1 MHRLSFFAPQRVFR
15 TLAALAAVSLFS
27 ANSAPSSHFCAAAEP
42 TDVAAWNFDAD
53 ADATAWSRNHL
64 ATPTVENG
72 VFKARFEGWD
82 PFVVSPQFELKPRP
96 GQFIEI
102 RLKSSSDGVG
112 ELFYASSNEGQY
124 GGFSQAKSLT
134 WTIKGGS
141 EFAVYQIAPNW
152 LAEPQIIKFRVDFG
166 RPTEQEIA
174 AGRDVEIDYIK
185 IIDLNVENA
194 EPVATP
200 DWRGARLDALRDA
213 EAPSQNVWRSE
224 VFALDPAQVG
234 SNLYFEWERDESVP
248 DETPF
253 PLASLRFLTLD
264 KTGVVAFDVPIFDV
278 GEQFDATSSYA
289 RFSPLYAKNVD
300 LALFAGWG
308 GRAYRWEVALPK
320 NCQLRRL
327 SFSPTPQGRG
337 AFDVQLAGPKNSLP
351 RLDAKTGTATVDF
364 DLTVRNA
371 GGAPITDLV
380 GSVFD
385 TVKIAKSR
393 QVGVSDAFVKLVRV
407 SAQKTAVDPL
417 FGTNPTGDRLAFS
430 RPDDSNVD
438 KTVWTVDANAK
449 NEFKFPSELALAPGE
464 ALRLTATFE
473 APVSGQFAP
482 TLVLTGLTRETSEN
496 AQNFTS
502 RLRPRLSVKLPFEIL
517 PPPKL
522 APASY
527 VPEPRPVKSEYEIG
541 AYYFPGWSRR
551 SGWDKV
557 DATAPIRRPLLGY
570 YDESNPEVVDWQ
582 IKWAVENGIQFF
594 FVDWYWS
601 AGRISLD
608 HWVKAFYQAKYKK
621 YLKWAVM
628 WANHNGP
635 GTHSEAD
642 WRAVTQFW
650 LDNYFKTPEYYQIDG
665 KPVVVIWDPAVIDS
679 DMIAEAKKNGV
690 ELKPGEGLA
699 RAFQISRDL
708 CVEAGLKGVYFV
720 AMKWP
725 EHATDAATIQK
736 LADAT
741 FDATTIYHYMH
752 PGDKVLP
759 NPKLYPF
766 DDVVSS
772 APAHWSSWEKAGV
785 LPFIPNLSTGW
796 DSRPWHGFRQTVVYD
811 RDAEKF
817 RKHCADF
824 KEFADKTGVKRFAL
838 GPVNEWGEGSYAEP
852 NREFGF
858 GMYEAVRDVFCE
870 PGPDGFPANFAP
882 SEVGLGP
889 YDLPPTP

>member
-1 MHRLSFFAPQRVFR
+1 MNRLSFFTPRRVFR
-15 TLAALAAVSLFS
+15 TLAASAALSLFLPD
-27 ANSAPSSHFCAAAEP
+27 SAPSSSVRAVEP
-42 TDVAAWNFDAD
+42 TVVAVWDFETDAE
-53 ADATAWSRNHL
+53 ATAWGRNHL
-64 ATPTVENG
+64 ATPKVENG
-72 VFKARFEGWD
+72 VFKSRFEGWD
-82 PFVVSPQFELKPRP
+82 PFVVSPPVELKPRP

-102 RLKSSSDGVG
+102 RLKSSSDAVG
-112 ELFYASSNEGQY
+112 ELFYASSNEGRH
-124 GGFSQAKSLT
+124 GGFSQAKSST
-134 WTIKGGS
+134 WAIKGGS
-141 EFAVYQIAPNW
+141 DFAVYQIAPNW
-152 LAEPQIIKFRVDFG
+152 LAEPRVVKFRVDFG
-166 RPTEQEIA
+166 RPTEAEIA

-185 IIDLNVENA
+185 IVDFNVENA
-194 EPVATP
+194 EPLENP
-200 DWRGARLDALRDA
+200 NWRDARLAALRVDDA
-213 EAPSQNVWRSE
+213 SSTQNVWRSE

-234 SNLYFEWERDESVP
+234 SNLYFEWERDANVP

-253 PLASLRFLTLD
+253 PLASFRFLTLD
-264 KTGVVAFDVPIFDV
+264 QTGVVAFDVPIFNDD
-278 GEQFDATSSYA
+278 E
-289 RFSPLYAKNVD
+289 LYDPNGSANGDEHYLKNVD
-300 LALFAGWG
+300 LSLFAGWG

-320 NCQLRRL
+320 NCKLRRL
-327 SFSPTPQGRG
+327 SFSKEPKGPG
-337 AFDVQLAGPKNSLP
+337 AFAAQLAGPRNPLP

-371 GGAPITDLV
+371 GGAPITDLRGIV
-380 GSVFD
+380 D
-385 TVKIAKSR
+385 AVKIAKTSK
-393 QVGVSDAFVKLVRV
+393 VGGSDATVKLVRV

-417 FGTNPTGDRLAFS
+417 FGANPTGDRLAFS

-438 KTVWTVDANAK
+438 KTVWTVDANA
-449 NEFKFPSELALAPGE
+449 NGEFNFPPELVLQPGE

-473 APVSGQFAP
+473 APATGRFAP
-482 TLVLTGLTRETSEN
+482 PLFLSGSTRENSEN
-496 AQNFTS
+496 AQNFTPDF
-502 RLRPRLSVKLPFEIL
+502 RPYLSVQLPFNVL
-517 PPPKL
+517 PALEL

-527 VPEPRPVKSEYEIG
+527 VPEPRPVESEYEIG

-570 YDESNPEVVDWQ
+570 YDEANPEVVDWQ

-608 HWVKAFYQAKYKK
+608 HWVKAFYRAKYKK

-650 LDNYFKTPEYYQIDG
+650 LENYFKTPEYYQIDG
-665 KPVVVIWDPAVIDS
+665 KPVVVIWDPAVVDS
-679 DMIAEAKKNGV
+679 DMIAEAKANGV
-690 ELKPGEGLA
+690 ELKPGEGVAKAL
-699 RAFQISRDL
+699 RISRDL

-725 EHATDAATIQK
+725 EHATDSATIRK

-752 PGDKVLP
+752 PGDKILP

-766 DDVVSS
+766 DDVVAS
-772 APAHWSSWEKAGV
+772 APEHWANWQETGI

-796 DSRPWHGFRQTVVYD
+796 DSRPWHGFRQTVVYG
-811 RDAEKF
+811 RDVEKF
-817 RKHCADF
+817 RKHCADY

-838 GPVNEWGEGSYAEP
+838 APVNEWGEGSYAEP

-858 GMYEAVRDVFCE
+858 GMYEAIRDVFCAPPE
-870 PGPDGFPANFAP
+870 GGFPPNFAP

-889 YDLPPTP
+889 YDLPPQP

>member
-1 MHRLSFFAPQRVFR
+1 MHRLSFFAPRRVFR
-15 TLAALAAVSLFS
+15 TLAAFAALSLFVPD
-27 ANSAPSSHFCAAAEP
+27 SAPSSRVRAVEP
-42 TDVAAWNFDAD
+42 VDVAAWNFETDAD
-53 ADATAWSRNHL
+53 AAAWSRNHL
-64 ATPTVENG
+64 APPRVENG
-72 VFKARFEGWD
+72 VFKSRFEGWD
-82 PFVVSPQFELKPRP
+82 PFVVSPQFKLKPRP

-134 WTIKGGS
+134 WAIKGGPD
-141 EFAVYQIAPNW
+141 FAVYQIAPNW

-166 RPTEQEIA
+166 RPTEAEIA

-185 IIDLNVENA
+185 IVDLNVENA
-194 EPVATP
+194 QPLENP
-200 DWRGARLDALRDA
+200 DWRDARLDALRVDGA
-213 EAPSQNVWRSE
+213 SSTQNVWRSE

-234 SNLYFEWERDESVP
+234 SNLYFEWERDENVP

-278 GEQFDATSSYA
+278 GKQFSYA
-289 RFSPLYAKNVD
+289 SFSPLYAKNVD
-300 LALFAGWG
+300 LSLFAGWG

-320 NCQLRRL
+320 NCKLRRL

-337 AFDVQLAGPKNSLP
+337 AFDAQLAGPRDSLP
-351 RLDAKTGTATVDF
+351 RLDAKTRTATVDF

-380 GSVFD
+380 GAALN
-385 TVKIAKSR
+385 TVKIAKTS
-393 QVGVSDAFVKLVRV
+393 QVGNSDATVKLVRV

-449 NEFKFPSELALAPGE
+449 GEFNFPPELALAPGE

-473 APVSGQFAP
+473 APTSGQFAP
-482 TLVLTGLTRETSEN
+482 TLRLSGSTREAGQYSQNLTSKI
-496 AQNFTS
+496 
-502 RLRPRLSVKLPFEIL
+502 RPYLAVKLSFNVL
-517 PPPKL
+517 PAL
-522 APASY
+522 ELSPASY
-527 VPEPRPVKSEYEIG
+527 VPEPRPVESEYEIG

-642 WRAVTQFW
+642 WRAVTQYW

-679 DMIAEAKKNGV
+679 DMIAEAKANGV
-690 ELKPGEGLA
+690 ELKPGEGIA

-752 PGDKVLP
+752 PGDKILA
-759 NPKLYPF
+759 NPKLYPYA
-766 DDVVSS
+766 DVVSS
-772 APAHWSSWEKAGV
+772 APEHWSSWRDSGI

-796 DSRPWHGFRQTVVYD
+796 DSRPWHGFRQTVVYG
-811 RDAEKF
+811 RDVEKF
-817 RKHCADF
+817 RKHCADY
-824 KEFADKTGVKRFAL
+824 KEFADQTGVKRFAL
-838 GPVNEWGEGSYAEP
+838 APLNEWGEGSYAEP

-858 GMYEAVRDVFCE
+858 GMYEAIRDVFCE
-870 PGPDGFPANFAP
+870 PGADGFPPNFAP

>member
-1 MHRLSFFAPQRVFR
+1 MNRLSFFAPRRVCR
-15 TLAALAAVSLFS
+15 TLAVFAALSLFS
-27 ANSAPSSHFCAAAEP
+27 ADSAPSSQFCAAAEP
-42 TDVAAWNFDAD
+42 TDVVVWNFDAET
-53 ADATAWSRNHL
+53 DATAWGRNHL
-64 ATPTVENG
+64 TKPTVENG
-72 VFKARFEGWD
+72 VFKSRFESWD

-124 GGFSQAKSLT
+124 NGFSQAKSLT
-134 WTIKGGS
+134 WTIKGGPD
-141 EFAVYQIAPNW
+141 FAVYQIAPNW

-166 RPTEQEIA
+166 RPTEAEIA

-185 IIDLNVENA
+185 IVDLNVENA
-194 EPVATP
+194 EPLADP
-200 DWRGARLDALRDA
+200 SWRGARLDALRADGA
-213 EAPSQNVWRSE
+213 SSTQNVWRSE
-224 VFALDPAQVG
+224 VFALDPALVG
-234 SNLYFEWERDESVP
+234 SNLYFEWERDENVP

-253 PLASLRFLTLD
+253 PLASFRFLTLD
-264 KTGVVAFDVPIFDV
+264 KTGVFTVDVPIFDV
-278 GEQFDATSSYA
+278 DELFDPDGNASGDEHCV
-289 RFSPLYAKNVD
+289 KNVD
-300 LALFAGWG
+300 LSLFAGWG

-320 NCQLRRL
+320 NCELRRL
-327 SFSPTPQGRG
+327 SFSKEPQGPG
-337 AFDVQLAGPKNSLP
+337 AFAVQLAGPKNPLP
-351 RLDAKTGTATVDF
+351 RLDAKTGKTTVDF
-364 DLTVRNA
+364 DLIVRNA
-371 GGAPITDLV
+371 GGAPLEELL
-380 GSVFD
+380 G
-385 TVKIAKSR
+385 TVRQPDEIGRSADADSR
-393 QVGVSDAFVKLVRV
+393 AKLVRV

-438 KTVWTVDANAK
+438 PTLWTVDADANGK
-449 NEFKFPSELALAPGE
+449 FKFPPELVLAPGE
-464 ALRLTATFE
+464 ASRLTLTFD
-473 APVSGQFAP
+473 VDYSGRHLPQ
-482 TLVLTGLTRETSEN
+482 LVLRGTTKIPGFDLF
-496 AQNFTS
+496 AFAK
-502 RLRPRLSVKLPFEIL
+502 PRLPFNVLPALE
-517 PPPKL
+517 L

-527 VPEPRPVKSEYEIG
+527 VPEPRPVASEYEIG

-570 YDESNPEVVDWQ
+570 YDEANPEVVDWQ

-594 FVDWYWS
+594 LVDWYWR
-601 AGRISLD
+601 AGQISLD
-608 HWVKAFYQAKYKK
+608 HWVKAFYRAKYKK

-650 LDNYFKTPEYYQIDG
+650 LENYFKTPEYYRIDG

-759 NPKLYPF
+759 NPKLYPY

-772 APAHWSSWEKAGV
+772 APAHWSSWQEAGV

-858 GMYEAVRDVFCE
+858 GMYEAIRDVFCE
-870 PGPDGFPANFAP
+870 PGPNGFPANFAP

>member
-1 MHRLSFFAPQRVFR
+1 MNRLSFFAPRRVFR
-15 TLAALAAVSLFS
+15 TLAAFAALSLFS
-27 ANSAPSSHFCAAAEP
+27 ANPAPSSQFCAAAEP
-42 TDVAAWNFDAD
+42 TDVVVWNFDAD
-53 ADATAWSRNHL
+53 ADATAWGRNHL
-64 ATPTVENG
+64 TKPKVQNG
-72 VFKARFEGWD
+72 VMKAWFEGWD

-124 GGFSQAKSLT
+124 NGFSQAKSLT
-134 WTIKGGS
+134 WTIKGGPD
-141 EFAVYQIAPNW
+141 FAVYQIAPNW

-166 RPTEQEIA
+166 RPTEAEIA
-174 AGRDVEIDYIK
+174 AARNVEIDYIK
-185 IIDLNVENA
+185 IVDLNVENA
-194 EPVATP
+194 EPLADP
-200 DWRGARLDALRDA
+200 SWSGARLDALRADGA
-213 EAPSQNVWRSE
+213 SSTQNVWRSE

-264 KTGVVAFDVPIFDV
+264 KTGVFTVDVPIFDV
-278 GEQFDATSSYA
+278 DELFDPDGNASGDEHCV
-289 RFSPLYAKNVD
+289 KNVD
-300 LALFAGWG
+300 LSLFAGWG

-320 NCQLRRL
+320 NCELRRL
-327 SFSPTPQGRG
+327 SFSKEPQGPG
-337 AFDVQLAGPKNSLP
+337 AFAVQLAGPENPLP
-351 RLDAKTGTATVDF
+351 RLDAKTGKTTVDF
-364 DLTVRNA
+364 DLIVRNG
-371 GGAPITDLV
+371 GGAPLEELV
-380 GSVFD
+380 G
-385 TVKIAKSR
+385 TVSQPDEIGRSADADSR
-393 QVGVSDAFVKLVRV
+393 AELVRV

-438 KTVWTVDANAK
+438 KTVWTVDADANG
-449 NEFKFPSELALAPGE
+449 EFKFPPELVLAPGE
-464 ALRLTATFE
+464 ASRFTLTFD
-473 APVSGQFAP
+473 VDDSGRHLPQ
-482 TLVLTGLTRETSEN
+482 LVLRGTTKIPGFDLF
-496 AQNFTS
+496 AFAK
-502 RLRPRLSVKLPFEIL
+502 PRLPFNVLPALE
-517 PPPKL
+517 L

-527 VPEPRPVKSEYEIG
+527 IPEPRPVKSEYEIG

-570 YDESNPEVVDWQ
+570 YDEANPEVVDWQ

-594 FVDWYWS
+594 FVDWYWR
-601 AGRISLD
+601 AGQISLD
-608 HWVKAFYQAKYKK
+608 HWVKAFYRAKYKK

-650 LDNYFKTPEYYQIDG
+650 LENYFKTPEYYQIDG

-725 EHATDAATIQK
+725 EHATDSATIQK

-741 FDATTIYHYMH
+741 FDATTIYHDMH
-752 PGDKVLP
+752 PGDKILA
-759 NPKLYPF
+759 NPKLYPYA
-766 DDVVSS
+766 DVVSS
-772 APAHWSSWEKAGV
+772 APERWASWRDAGI

-796 DSRPWHGFRQTVVYD
+796 DSRPWHGFRQTVVYG
-811 RDAEKF
+811 RDVETF
-817 RKHCADF
+817 RKHCADY
-824 KEFADKTGVKRFAL
+824 KEFADQTGVKRFVLAPL
-838 GPVNEWGEGSYAEP
+838 NEWGEGSYAEP

-858 GMYEAVRDVFCE
+858 GMYEAIRDVFCE
-870 PGPDGFPANFAP
+870 PGADGFPPNFAP

>member
-1 MHRLSFFAPQRVFR
+1 MNRLFNFAPRRVLP
-15 TLAALAAVSLFS
+15 TLAALTAASFFSPGAVSTPNLR
-27 ANSAPSSHFCAAAEP
+27 AAEP
-42 TDVAAWNFDAD
+42 TDVVVWDFETD
-53 ADATAWSRNHL
+53 DATAWERNHL
-64 ATPTVENG
+64 SLPTIADG

-82 PFVVSPQFELKPRP
+82 PFVVSPKFKLKPRP

-112 ELFYASSNEGQY
+112 ELFYASSDEGPHN
-124 GGFSQAKSLT
+124 GFSQARSLA
-134 WTIKGGS
+134 WSIKGGPD
-141 EFAVYQIAPNW
+141 FAVYQIAPNW
-152 LAEPQIIKFRVDFG
+152 LEEERIVKFRVDFG

-185 IIDLNVENA
+185 IVDLNVENA
-194 EPVATP
+194 EPLDDP
-200 DWRGARLDALRDA
+200 DWRGERLDALRNKGA
-213 EAPSQNVWRSE
+213 ASTQNVWRSE
-224 VFALDPAQVG
+224 VFALDPARVG
-234 SNLYFEWERDESVP
+234 SNLYFEWERDADVP

-264 KTGVVAFDVPIFDV
+264 KTGVFAVDVPIFDV
-278 GEQFDATSSYA
+278 GERSGSNGDAATKSA
-289 RFSPLYAKNVD
+289 LYAKNVD

-308 GRAYRWEVALPK
+308 GRAYRWELALPK
-320 NCQLRRL
+320 NCELRRL
-327 SFSPTPQGRG
+327 SFSPKPQGPG
-337 AFDVQLAGPKNSLP
+337 AFDRQLAGPRNSLP
-351 RLDAKTGTATVDF
+351 RLDAKTGLATVDF
-364 DLTVRNA
+364 ELTVRNA
-371 GGAPITDLV
+371 GGAPLEKIGGIALNDKTDNI
-380 GSVFD
+380 D
-385 TVKIAKSR
+385 KTNKTAATAK
-393 QVGVSDAFVKLVRV
+393 LLRV

-438 KTVWTVDANAK
+438 PTVWTAEVDAQNRFA
-449 NEFKFPSELALAPGE
+449 FPPELVLAPGE
-464 ALRLTATFE
+464 ALRLAATYETSSAGRF
-473 APVSGQFAP
+473 APVFTLSGDAGEP
-482 TLVLTGLTRETSEN
+482 DEN
-496 AQNFTS
+496 AQNFRASTTA
-502 RLRPRLSVKLPFEIL
+502 RLPFNVL
-517 PPPKL
+517 PAL
-522 APASY
+522 ELEPASY
-527 VPEPRPVKSEYEIG
+527 VPEPRPVASEYEIG

-570 YDESNPEVVDWQ
+570 YDEANPEVVDWQ

-608 HWVKAFYQAKYKK
+608 HWVDAFYRAKYKK
-621 YLKWAVM
+621 YLKWAIM

-650 LDNYFKTPEYYQIDG
+650 LENYFKTPEYYQIDG
-665 KPVVVIWDPAVIDS
+665 KPVVVIWDPSVVDS
-679 DMIAEAKKNGV
+679 DMIAEAKAGGV

-699 RAFQISRDL
+699 KAFKISRDL

-725 EHATDAATIQK
+725 ERATDSATIQK

-741 FDATTIYHYMH
+741 FDATTIYHYMY
-752 PGDKVLP
+752 PGDKVLA

-766 DDVVSS
+766 DDVVSA
-772 APAHWSSWEKAGV
+772 APEHWANWQKSGI

-811 RDAEKF
+811 RTVDGF

-838 GPVNEWGEGSYAEP
+838 APVNEWGEGSYAEP

-858 GMYEAVRDVFCE
+858 GMYEAVRETFCK
-870 PGPDGFPANFAP
+870 PGADGFPSNFAP

>member
-1 MHRLSFFAPQRVFR
+1 MNRLSFFAPRRVFR
-15 TLAALAAVSLFS
+15 TLAMFAALSLFS
-27 ANSAPSSHFCAAAEP
+27 ADSAPSSQFCAAAEP
-42 TDVAAWNFDAD
+42 TDVVVWNFDAET
-53 ADATAWSRNHL
+53 DATAWGRNHL
-64 ATPTVENG
+64 TKPTVENG
-72 VFKARFEGWD
+72 VFKSRFEGWD
-82 PFVVSPQFELKPRP
+82 PFVVSPQFELKLRP

-124 GGFSQAKSLT
+124 NGFSQAKSLT
-134 WTIKGGS
+134 WTIKGGPN
-141 EFAVYQIAPNW
+141 FAVYQIAPNW

-166 RPTEQEIA
+166 RPTEAEIA
-174 AGRDVEIDYIK
+174 AGRNVEIDYIK
-185 IIDLNVENA
+185 IVDLNVENA
-194 EPVATP
+194 EPVANP
-200 DWRGARLDALRDA
+200 DWRGARLDALRTDGA
-213 EAPSQNVWRSE
+213 SSTQNVWRSE
-224 VFALDPAQVG
+224 VFALDPALVG

-253 PLASLRFLTLD
+253 PLASFRFLTLD
-264 KTGVVAFDVPIFDV
+264 KTGVFSVDVPIFDV
-278 GEQFDATSSYA
+278 DELFDPDGNASGDEHCV
-289 RFSPLYAKNVD
+289 KNVD

-320 NCQLRRL
+320 NCKLRRL
-327 SFSPTPQGRG
+327 SFSPKPQGPG
-337 AFDVQLAGPKNSLP
+337 AFAAQLAGPRDSLP

-371 GGAPITDLV
+371 GGAPITDLIGTV
-380 GSVFD
+380 SD
-385 TVKIAKSR
+385 TVKIAKTSKA
-393 QVGVSDAFVKLVRV
+393 GGPDAFVKLVRV

-438 KTVWTVDANAK
+438 KTVWTVDADANG
-449 NEFKFPSELALAPGE
+449 EFKFPPELVLAPGE
-464 ALRLTATFE
+464 ALRLTATLE
-473 APVSGQFAP
+473 APTADRFDPSFALFGQ
-482 TLVLTGLTRETSEN
+482 TSEVSEN
-496 AQNFTS
+496 SETAQTTTAATIT
-502 RLRPRLSVKLPFEIL
+502 RLPFEVL
-517 PPPKL
+517 PALEL

-557 DATAPIRRPLLGY
+557 DATAPIRRPFLGY
-570 YDESNPEVVDWQ
+570 YDEANPEVVDWQ

-594 FVDWYWS
+594 FVDWYWR
-601 AGRISLD
+601 AGQISLD
-608 HWVKAFYQAKYKK
+608 HWVKAFYRAKYKK

-650 LDNYFKTPEYYQIDG
+650 LENYFKTPEYYQIDG
-665 KPVVVIWDPAVIDS
+665 KPVVVIWDPAVIDA

-699 RAFQISRDL
+699 MAFQISRDL
-708 CVEAGLKGVYFV
+708 CVEVGLKGVYFV

-725 EHATDAATIQK
+725 EHATDSATIQK

-772 APAHWSSWEKAGV
+772 APAHWSSWQEAGV

-796 DSRPWHGFRQTVVYD
+796 DSRPWHGFRQTVVYG

-870 PGPDGFPANFAP
+870 PDPDGFPANFAP

>member
-15 TLAALAAVSLFS
+15 TLATFAALSLFS
-27 ANSAPSSHFCAAAEP
+27 ADSAPSPRFCAAAEP
-42 TDVAAWNFDAD
+42 TDVVVWNFDAE
-53 ADATAWSRNHL
+53 ADATVWGRNHL
-64 ATPTVENG
+64 SKPGVENG
-72 VFKARFEGWD
+72 VMKARFEGWD

-124 GGFSQAKSLT
+124 NGFSQAKSLT

-141 EFAVYQIAPNW
+141 DFAVYQIAPNW

-166 RPTEQEIA
+166 RPTEAEIA

-185 IIDLNVENA
+185 IVDLNVENA
-194 EPVATP
+194 EPLANP
-200 DWRGARLDALRDA
+200 DWRGARLDALRADGV
-213 EAPSQNVWRSE
+213 SSTQNVWRSE

-264 KTGVVAFDVPIFDV
+264 KTGVFSVDVPIFDV
-278 GEQFDATSSYA
+278 GEQLNALSSS
-289 RFSPLYAKNVD
+289 RFQTLYAKNVD

-320 NCQLRRL
+320 NCKLRRL
-327 SFSPTPQGRG
+327 SFSPKPQGPG
-337 AFDVQLAGPKNSLP
+337 AFAAQLAGPRDSLP

-371 GGAPITDLV
+371 GGAPLEKLY
-380 GSVFD
+380 G
-385 TVKIAKSR
+385 
-393 QVGVSDAFVKLVRV
+393 GVSKRKTDKNDATVKLVRV

-438 KTVWTVDANAK
+438 KTVWTIDANA
-449 NEFKFPSELALAPGE
+449 NGKFNFPPELALAPGE
-464 ALRLTATFE
+464 ALRLTAT
-473 APVSGQFAP
+473 
-482 TLVLTGLTRETSEN
+482 LETSTADRFDSSFALFGQTSEVGEDSET
-496 AQNFTS
+496 AQTTTAATIT
-502 RLRPRLSVKLPFEIL
+502 RLPFEVL
-517 PPPKL
+517 PALEL

-570 YDESNPEVVDWQ
+570 YDEANPEVVDWQ

-594 FVDWYWS
+594 FVDWYWR
-601 AGRISLD
+601 AGQISLD
-608 HWVKAFYQAKYKK
+608 HWVKAFYRAKYKK

-650 LDNYFKTPEYYQIDG
+650 LENYFKTPEYYQIDG

-725 EHATDAATIQK
+725 EHATDSATIQK

-772 APAHWSSWEKAGV
+772 APAHWSSWQEAEV

-796 DSRPWHGFRQTVVYD
+796 DSRPWHGFRQTVVYG
-811 RDAEKF
+811 RDVEKF

-882 SEVGLGP
+882 FEVGLGP

>member
-1 MHRLSFFAPQRVFR
+1 MNRLSFFAPRRVCR
-15 TLAALAAVSLFS
+15 TLAAFAALSLFS
-27 ANSAPSSHFCAAAEP
+27 ANSAPSSRFCAAAEP
-42 TDVAAWNFDAD
+42 TDVVVWNFDAETD
-53 ADATAWSRNHL
+53 AAAWGRNHL
-64 ATPTVENG
+64 TKPTVENG
-72 VFKARFEGWD
+72 VFKSRFESWD

-124 GGFSQAKSLT
+124 NGFSQAKSLT
-134 WTIKGGS
+134 WTIKGGPD
-141 EFAVYQIAPNW
+141 FAVYQIAPNW

-166 RPTEQEIA
+166 RPTEAEIA
-174 AGRDVEIDYIK
+174 AGRDIEIDYIK
-185 IIDLNVENA
+185 IVDLNVENA
-194 EPVATP
+194 EPLADP
-200 DWRGARLDALRDA
+200 SWRGARLDALRADGA
-213 EAPSQNVWRSE
+213 SSTQNVWRSE

-248 DETPF
+248 DETPY
-253 PLASLRFLTLD
+253 PLASFRFLTLD
-264 KTGVVAFDVPIFDV
+264 KTGVFTVDVPISDVDELFDPDGNASGDEHCV
-278 GEQFDATSSYA
+278 
-289 RFSPLYAKNVD
+289 KNVD
-300 LALFAGWG
+300 LSLFAGWG

-320 NCQLRRL
+320 NCELRRL
-327 SFSPTPQGRG
+327 SFSKEPQGPG
-337 AFDVQLAGPKNSLP
+337 AFAVQLAGPKNPLP
-351 RLDAKTGTATVDF
+351 RLDAKTGKTTVDF
-364 DLTVRNA
+364 DLILRNA
-371 GGAPITDLV
+371 GGAPLEELV
-380 GSVFD
+380 G
-385 TVKIAKSR
+385 TVLQPDEIGRSADADSR
-393 QVGVSDAFVKLVRV
+393 AKLVRV

-438 KTVWTVDANAK
+438 KTLWTVDADANGK
-449 NEFKFPSELALAPGE
+449 FKFPPELVLAPGE
-464 ALRLTATFE
+464 ASRLTLTFD
-473 APVSGQFAP
+473 VDYSGRHLPQLVLRGTTKIPGFDLFAFAKPRLPFNVLPALELAP
-482 TLVLTGLTRETSEN
+482 T
-496 AQNFTS
+496 
-502 RLRPRLSVKLPFEIL
+502 
-517 PPPKL
+517 
-522 APASY
+522 SY
-527 VPEPRPVKSEYEIG
+527 VPEPRPAKSEYEIG

-570 YDESNPEVVDWQ
+570 YDEANPEVVDWQ

-594 FVDWYWS
+594 FVDWYWR
-601 AGRISLD
+601 AGQISLD
-608 HWVKAFYQAKYKK
+608 HWVKAFYRAKYKK

-635 GTHSEAD
+635 GTHSETD

-752 PGDKVLP
+752 PGDKILA
-759 NPKLYPF
+759 NPKLYPY